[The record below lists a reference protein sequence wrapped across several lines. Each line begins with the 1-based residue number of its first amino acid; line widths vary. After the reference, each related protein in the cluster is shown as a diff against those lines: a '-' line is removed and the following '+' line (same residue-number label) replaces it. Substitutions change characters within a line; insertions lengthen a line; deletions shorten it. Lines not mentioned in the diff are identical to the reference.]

1 MLQFKLLPCKI
12 SVTIVARVIG
22 DYSLPDGTPFFKH
35 EGGRYVMGVDGKD
48 LKSAAILRAQQLSLI
63 ADQRSR
69 EGEDMEQEMQVLFR
83 HLSDFIPSTTAGVF
97 GLYRYP
103 AKFIPQVVSFIM
115 ERYSRPHIW
124 VLDPFAGSGT
134 TGLVARL
141 YGCHYEMWD
150 LNPLLEVLHQVA
162 TMKPPKVHV
171 EDLVRQ
177 MASYSNQWLPEW
189 RNLTYWYP
197 EKVLPLLGRLWG
209 YYHALDDSPV
219 KCLIVVP
226 LLKVSRLFSYNDLQR
241 QKLSRSPRATQRVET
256 LMAGG
261 WQERLL
267 SLLADEIYK
276 VLGKLQEYQNMMVQR
291 NMDGKQVKAI
301 IKAGVD
307 TVTLSHQTQEHRWDF
322 LITSP
327 PYLQAHE
334 YIRCVKLDLFWLGY
348 SEEEIRA
355 IAKLELPYRSIPTVP
370 IYSETFE
377 RWRSQIDEPSLLR
390 LYDNYF
396 YGVLGALTAL
406 SEQIRQRM
414 FIFVGRASIRSQ
426 PVPIDRIFTE
436 HFTALG
442 WKHEATLIDKI
453 VARTLFKAEVNPA
466 TGLQDHRMAAE
477 HLVILCR
484 RGKYGE

>member
-1 MLQFKLLPCKI
+1 MGIKGKSSKCTLRGQQMPLI
-12 SVTIVARVIG
+12 S
-22 DYSLPDGTPFFKH
+22 D
-35 EGGRYVMGVDGKD
+35 
-48 LKSAAILRAQQLSLI
+48 
-63 ADQRSR
+63 DQRPN

-115 ERYSRPHIW
+115 ERYSRPQMW

-162 TMKPPKVHV
+162 TMKPPKVRV
-171 EDLVRQ
+171 EGLVRQ
-177 MASYSNQWLPEW
+177 MASYPDQWLPEW
-189 RNLTYWYP
+189 RNLAYWYP

-219 KCLIVVP
+219 KSLIVVP
-226 LLKVSRLFSYNDLQR
+226 LLKLSRLLSYNDLQR
-241 QKLSRSPRATQRVET
+241 QKLSRSPRATQRVEA
-256 LMAGG
+256 LMAGD

-276 VLGKLQEYQNMMVQR
+276 VLGKLQEYQGMMAQR
-291 NMDGKQVKAI
+291 NMDGKRVEAI
-301 IKAGVD
+301 VKAGVD
-307 TVTLSHQTQEHRWDF
+307 TVTLSHQAQERRWDF

-334 YIRCVKLDLFWLGY
+334 YIRCAKLDLFWLGY
-348 SEEEIRA
+348 SGEEIRA
-355 IAKLELPYRSIPTVP
+355 LAKLELPYRSVPAVP

-377 RWRSQIDEPSLLR
+377 RWQSQIDEPSLRR

-406 SEQIRQRM
+406 SERVRQRM
-414 FIFVGRASIRSQ
+414 FLFVGRASIRSQ
-426 PVPIDRIFTE
+426 PIPIDRIFTE
-436 HFTALG
+436 HLTALG
-442 WKHEATLIDKI
+442 WEHEATLIDKI

-466 TGLQDHRMAAE
+466 TGLKDHRMATE
-477 HLVILCR
+477 HLVILR
-484 RGKYGE
+484 RRNEHGE

>member
-1 MLQFKLLPCKI
+1 
-12 SVTIVARVIG
+12 
-22 DYSLPDGTPFFKH
+22 
-35 EGGRYVMGVDGKD
+35 MGVDGKD

-466 TGLQDHRMAAE
+466 TGLQDHRMATE